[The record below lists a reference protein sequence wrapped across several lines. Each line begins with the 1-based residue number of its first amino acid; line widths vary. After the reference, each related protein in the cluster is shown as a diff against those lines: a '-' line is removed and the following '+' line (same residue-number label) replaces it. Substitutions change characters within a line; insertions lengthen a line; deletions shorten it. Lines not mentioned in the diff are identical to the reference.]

1 VWALFVR
8 LFTHHWVQG
17 WATLFIGMLF
27 LSGLQMIS
35 LGIMGEYLGRVYTE
49 VKQRPLY
56 VIASTLQARANE
68 GQNLT
73 ENQGRRYTG
82 GQYES

>member
-1 VWALFVR
+1 
-8 LFTHHWVQG
+8 
-17 WATLFIGMLF
+17 MLF

-56 VIASTLQARANE
+56 VVASMLR
-68 GQNLT
+68 
-73 ENQGRRYTG
+73 
-82 GQYES
+82 SKSID